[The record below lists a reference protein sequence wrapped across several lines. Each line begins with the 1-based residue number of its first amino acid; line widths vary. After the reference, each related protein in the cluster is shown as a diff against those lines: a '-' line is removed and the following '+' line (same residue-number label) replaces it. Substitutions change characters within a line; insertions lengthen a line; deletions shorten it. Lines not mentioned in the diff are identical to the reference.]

1 MSKKILSIVLA
12 LALALSCFAVSAFAI
27 GSIAY
32 ESDEDAALY
41 NQAWALES
49 TNSGNVYTVK
59 VLLTADYDVG
69 PIQFKVNKTVNKGTI
84 TLTNAVAGDAIPATW
99 TADVSFSDTTGKV
112 AVIPNPEETGAYGI
126 ANPNKACV
134 AILTYTVS
142 DDAAGSLVI
151 DVADAKNADK
161 PNGTLIAARMDD
173 KNVVTSTA
181 YTGQTVSQD
190 TNTVTIGNASTP
202 PTLAVVAGTIGV
214 IDTSRTAVDD
224 DNETLEPIAGGCTGY
239 IYGVD
244 YEDESEAYNSIA
256 KVFKV
261 VGDGT
266 MNVVA
271 TDNGEGTGT
280 IVEVLDLDG
289 NVVAKYILIVFGD
302 VNGDGY
308 ATTDDADLVSLHDS
322 WIYGYNFDTWEADP
336 NYPQGRMLPY
346 QIFAADLANADGEA
360 TTDDADAI
368 SLHDAWIYGYNFD
381 TWEPDANLPTGRF
394 SQEYIINNL

>member
-161 PNGTLIAARMDD
+161 PNGTLIAARMDER
-173 KNVVTSTA
+173 NVVTSTA

-214 IDTSRTAVDD
+214 IDTSRTMLDADDIDGDGDLQEVDGYLLGYD
-224 DNETLEPIAGGCTGY
+224 QDNNTS
-239 IYGVD
+239 VD
-244 YEDESEAYNSIA
+244 ELFYVEGDGEMVIVPSEAGSE
-256 KVFKV
+256 
-261 VGDGT
+261 T
-266 MNVVA
+266 
-271 TDNGEGTGT
+271 GTGA
-280 IVEVLDLDG
+280 IVQVVDLSG
-289 NVVAKYILIVFGD
+289 NVVAKYVLIVFGD
-302 VNGDGY
+302 ANGDGD
-308 ATTDDADLVSLHDS
+308 AELTDAAMTEENYSYLVQPYDVLFTYQAFACDL
-322 WIYGYNFDTWEADP
+322 
-336 NYPQGRMLPY
+336 
-346 QIFAADLANADGEA
+346 NADGEA
-360 TTDDADAI
+360 ELTDAAMIEEHYSYILAETDRISPAAI
-368 SLHDAWIYGYNFD
+368 IAELG
-381 TWEPDANLPTGRF
+381 L
-394 SQEYIINNL
+394 

>member
-134 AILTYTVS
+134 AVLTYEVS
-142 DDAAGSLVI
+142 DGAAGSLVI

-190 TNTVTIGNASTP
+190 TNTVTIGSAA
-202 PTLAVVAGTIGV
+202 PTLAVIDGTIGV
-214 IDTSRTAVDD
+214 IDTSRTVLDETAGTECDGYVYGIEPFNFETVDAVF
-224 DNETLEPIAGGCTGY
+224 E
-239 IYGVD
+239 
-244 YEDESEAYNSIA
+244 
-256 KVFKV
+256 V

-266 MNVVA
+266 LNVEA
-271 TDNGEGTGT
+271 NAYGSTEGTGAM
-280 IVEVLDLDG
+280 VQVLDAAG
-289 NVVAKYILIVFGD
+289 EVVAEYVLVVFGD
-302 VNGDGY
+302 VDGDGAVTTLDASEVELHAGY
-308 ATTDDADLVSLHDS
+308 AYPDS
-322 WIYGYNFDTWEADP
+322 YGM
-336 NYPQGRMLPY
+336 GRFETAY
-346 QIFAADLANADGEA
+346 TAFAACVDGCG
-360 TTDDADAI
+360 DASTLDASEIELSAGYAYPDAEGNGYLSQAAII
-368 SLHDAWIYGYNFD
+368 SL
-381 TWEPDANLPTGRF
+381 L
-394 SQEYIINNL
+394 